1 MDIQEMRNEKRATDK
16 AKRNAQNG
24 QVQSKIN
31 DKISFVD
38 MADIPVAGT
47 TVSKFIGKSKND
59 ILMMDKRN
67 LASEKKVDSKIESTM
82 DTFTEAMGIMKSYVE
97 STNKLQSDFDN
108 KERLET
114 ERKQKLEANIL
125 GYVREG
131 A

>member
-1 MDIQEMRNEKRATDK
+1 MDVQTLRNDKRAMDK
-16 AKRNAQNG
+16 SKRDSKNG
-24 QVQSKIN
+24 QVQSNINGKIA
-31 DKISFVD
+31 FVD

-47 TVSKFIGKSKND
+47 TVSKFIGKSKSD

-82 DTFTEAMGIMKSYVE
+82 DIFTKGMGIMKSYVDA
-97 STNKLQSDFDN
+97 TNNLQQDFDN
-108 KERLET
+108 KERLEK

>member
-1 MDIQEMRNEKRATDK
+1 MDVQTLRNEKRAMDK
-16 AKRNAQNG
+16 SKRDSKNG
-24 QVQSKIN
+24 QVQSNINGKIA
-31 DKISFVD
+31 FVD

-47 TVSKFIGKSKND
+47 TVSKFIGKSKSD

-67 LASEKKVDSKIESTM
+67 LASEKKVDSKIKSTM
-82 DTFTEAMGIMKSYVE
+82 DTFAEAMGIMKSYVE

-114 ERKQKLEANIL
+114 ERKQNLEANIL